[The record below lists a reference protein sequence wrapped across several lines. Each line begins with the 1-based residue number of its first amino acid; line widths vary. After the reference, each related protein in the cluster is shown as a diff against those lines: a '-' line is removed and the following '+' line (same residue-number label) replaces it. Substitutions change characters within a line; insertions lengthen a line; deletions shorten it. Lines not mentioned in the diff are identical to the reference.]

1 MNGRGQ
7 TKKGNGMIKK
17 WMYVVVM
24 ACAVLNAGAVGA
36 QETEEKWTGNVF
48 AGFNMQ
54 SGNTKKTAGNLSAA
68 AARKMESAELTLKAN
83 ISYSESNKMMDGQ
96 KWDALARYAL
106 DFGEDNK
113 WYNFYQLYV
122 DHDYFADIDYRLT
135 PSAGLGY
142 HIAKTE
148 DWIWDADAGI
158 GYRITTYRSTSTSD
172 SDPTALLHTFMKK
185 TVFEKAAI
193 SEDLTVYPGLSK
205 DSGVLVRS
213 ETAFTNPLTE
223 SFDLQLK
230 YIVDHNTEP
239 GVGKKKTDT
248 QFIAGLNYKF

>member
-1 MNGRGQ
+1 ML
-7 TKKGNGMIKK
+7 KKFTILLGL
-17 WMYVVVM
+17 
-24 ACAVLNAGAVGA
+24 AVFMSGATLSHA
-36 QETEEKWTGNVF
+36 QEADAKWTGSVF
-48 AGFNMQ
+48 AGLNMQ
-54 SGNTKKTAGNLSAA
+54 SGNTKKTSGNLSAA
-68 AARKMESAELTLKAN
+68 AERKMESAILALKAN
-83 ISYSESNKMMDGQ
+83 ISYSESNRMMDGQ

-106 DFGEDNK
+106 DFGQDNN
-113 WYNFYQLYV
+113 WYNFYQMYV

-142 HIAKTE
+142 HIVKSDDFT
-148 DWIWDADAGI
+148 WDADAGL
-158 GYRITTYRSTSTSD
+158 GYRITTYRSTSSSD
-172 SDPTALLHTFMKK
+172 SDPTALLHTFAKK

-205 DSGVLVRS
+205 NSGVLLRS

-230 YIVDHNTEP
+230 YVVDHNTEP